1 MTIQAASPPAPLY
14 ERKPVRPIELARLML
29 CVSFYVML
37 VLMVIE
43 ALLGAA
49 TTYLVIKAGRDFT
62 KDELLVYDLL
72 LILAVQ
78 STAYIIGAISWIY
91 AERAGFLAYGRYML
105 RFARDNRHET
115 KSLGDKEARERVEP
129 FLTGETFYVY
139 FHLLYEIEGDLRL
152 LLGLIF
158 NVIVLGT
165 QIDGSLPVAYATAFV
180 VLFAMQWTMRKQVS
194 RAYLENQRM
203 TNRMTAQGYT
213 AWDNIF
219 TGNRYN
225 LRLWLAGFKVKL
237 RDGLEAQI
245 WAIMTKE
252 GLSAASAII
261 GLGIVFG
268 TMAWVASNSLDDS
281 ETLIALVAT
290 LPRQIEMTNNMH
302 QFTSGWNELLAVW
315 TRLRGV
321 ASNVHLESDPQF
333 DARIK
338 PDRLILREGEK
349 SNTAA
354 SVEEAIGLILS
365 KPTGRINVRGANGS
379 GKSTLLASLK
389 SQVKTRAYY
398 WPTADRLSFTFARG
412 MEPEDLDYGD
422 EEHEPKKPSKPPGFS
437 SGERQLSALR
447 EIVAYTQ
454 AEIYLLD
461 EWDANLDPNNRA
473 AAEAL
478 VEELAAR
485 ARVVEISHRD
495 RV

>member
-1 MTIQAASPPAPLY
+1 MTIQDVADA
-14 ERKPVRPIELARLML
+14 RQPVRPIELARLML
-29 CVSFYVML
+29 CLPFYIML

-43 ALLGAA
+43 ALLSAA

-62 KDELLVYDLL
+62 KDELLVVDLL
-72 LILAVQ
+72 MILAVQ
-78 STAYIIGAISWIY
+78 SAAYIVGAVSWIY

-105 RFARDNRHET
+105 RFARDNRNQT
-115 KSLGDKEARERVEP
+115 KSLGDKETRERVEP

-152 LLGLIF
+152 LLGLVF

-165 QIDGSLPVAYATAFV
+165 QIDGSLPVAYAIAFF

-213 AWDNIF
+213 AWDNVF

-225 LRLWLAGFKVKL
+225 LRLWLAGFKSKL
-237 RDGLEAQI
+237 RDGLDAQI
-245 WAIMTKE
+245 KAIMTKE

-261 GLGIVFG
+261 GLAIVFG

-281 ETLIALVAT
+281 EVLIGLVAT
-290 LPRQIEMTNNMH
+290 LPRQIEMTNSMH

-321 ASNVHLESDPQF
+321 SANLHLDPDPQF

-338 PDRLILREGEK
+338 PDMLILREHDK
-349 SNTAA
+349 SNTVV
-354 SVEEAIGLILS
+354 SVDEAIGLILS
-365 KPTGRINVRGANGS
+365 NPTGRINVRGANGS
-379 GKSTLLASLK
+379 GKSTLLTSLK
-389 SQVKTRAYY
+389 SRVKNRAYY
-398 WPTADRLSFTFARG
+398 WPTADRLAFQFTQGA
-412 MEPEDLDYGD
+412 EPEDLDYGD
-422 EEHEPKKPSKPPGFS
+422 HDDEPTKPSKPPGFS
-437 SGERQLSALR
+437 SGERQLRALR
-447 EIVAYTQ
+447 EIVAHTA
-454 AEIYLLD
+454 AEMYLLD

-473 AAEAL
+473 AADAL
-478 VEELAAR
+478 VEELAKR

-495 RV
+495 RI

>member
-1 MTIQAASPPAPLY
+1 
-14 ERKPVRPIELARLML
+14 ML
-29 CVSFYVML
+29 CVPFYVML
-37 VLMVIE
+37 VLMVAE
-43 ALLGAA
+43 ALLSAA

-62 KDELLVYDLL
+62 KDELLIYDLL
-72 LILAVQ
+72 WILAVQ
-78 STAYIIGAISWIY
+78 STSYVIGAISWIY

-105 RFARDNRHET
+105 RFARDNRHQT
-115 KSLGDKEARERVEP
+115 KSLGDKETRERVEP

-180 VLFAMQWTMRKQVS
+180 VLFAMQWTMRKQIA

-213 AWDNIF
+213 AWDNVF

-225 LRLWLAGFKVKL
+225 LRLWLAGFKAKL
-237 RDGLEAQI
+237 RDGLDAQI
-245 WAIMTKE
+245 KAIMTKE

-261 GLGIVFG
+261 GLAIVFG
-268 TMAWVASNSLDDS
+268 TMAWVAANNPDEA

-290 LPRQIEMTNNMH
+290 LPRQIEMTNSMH

-321 ASNVHLESDPQF
+321 ASNVHLEPDPQF
-333 DARIK
+333 DARVK
-338 PDRLILREGEK
+338 PDRLTLREGEK
-349 SNTAA
+349 SSTVA
-354 SVEEAIGLILS
+354 SVEDAIGLILS
-365 KPTGRINVRGANGS
+365 NATGRINVRGANGS
-379 GKSTLLASLK
+379 GKSTLLTTLK
-389 SQVKTRAYY
+389 ARVKTRAYY
-398 WPTADRLSFTFARG
+398 WPTADRLAFKFAQG
-412 MEPEDLDYGD
+412 MEPDDLDYGD
-422 EEHEPKKPSKPPGFS
+422 DEEPKKPDKPPGFS
-437 SGERQLSALR
+437 SGERQLRALR
-447 EIVAYTQ
+447 EIVAYTE
-454 AEIYLLD
+454 AEMYLLD

-473 AAEAL
+473 TAEAL
-478 VEELAAR
+478 VEELARR